1 MLLTFCFFGLGC
13 FRLCSQTLSAL
24 ALGLAQAKII
34 RQQSLGQHGLP
45 APGHLL
51 CHQCHG
57 GGTASPQS
65 GRHGQHTGN
74 FAVLIIAQ
82 SSPITNKKQGL
93 FAIFYKLGQVSHGT
107 GIIVHQPLMG
117 RQVKGG
123 AVHLGTAGIQRT
135 EHSALTSVSSRQ
147 CFQGRDR
154 RAERLPRERQP
165 FDGGQ
170 TNAQPG
176 KAAGACIDA
185 VDVDI
190 SAGQMAEFETVVDQR
205 HDRLAVGHARVEI
218 ALVQQAVI
226 LQQGHPAVLPAVS
239 TARMFIALPPLW

>member
-1 MLLTFCFFGLGC
+1 
-13 FRLCSQTLSAL
+13 
-24 ALGLAQAKII
+24 
-34 RQQSLGQHGLP
+34 
-45 APGHLL
+45 
-51 CHQCHG
+51 
-57 GGTASPQS
+57 
-65 GRHGQHTGN
+65 
-74 FAVLIIAQ
+74 
-82 SSPITNKKQGL
+82 
-93 FAIFYKLGQVSHGT
+93 
-107 GIIVHQPLMG
+107 MG

-135 EHSALTSVSSRQ
+135 EHSALTRVSSRQ

-165 FDGGQ
+165 LDGGQ
-170 TNAQPG
+170 TDAQPG

-205 HDRLAVGHARVEI
+205 HDRLAVGHACVEI

-226 LQQGHPAVLPAVS
+226 LQQGHPRGLARGIHGQNVHSVTPSMVMRRVFSS
-239 TARMFIALPPLW
+239 TRWMSTRMGFSRASRSAKFSLHSAATMAP